1 MSLTE
6 LKATTMSFGKAHMG
20 KSFQEIWDSDPQWI
34 KWFLSHYAASTKT
47 EHRKMILFIQLMI
60 EESEKETPQPSAKAL
75 PKALAARPKSH
86 AAPAMQM
93 PVPTESEVES
103 FEMMSEAPWI
113 EASED
118 RGFRDSGG
126 HSCPSDSPAQPGKCD
141 AAHDRAD
148 VARTNDKSCH
158 DPRRSSGNCNHR
170 MGRSLEQ
177 LSNDNDLNCHWALK
191 AGEIDS
197 FCESSPNKERQH
209 FWGLVRKMEK
219 ELSQTAAIIK
229 PKPAASI
236 DLLEV
241 FCSDHN
247 KLTSQVSQLGGQA
260 KWFGLNQGDLMTS
273 KGRRELFV
281 LVIRH
286 RPPHIWVS
294 PVCGPW
300 SSWSNFN
307 SQRSLE
313 AWDHVNNE
321 RWMMLTQIALC
332 LVLCRYQHRCQ
343 RHAHWEQ
350 PKRSHMMKLP
360 YVQEIQRYMMAAKP
374 DLCQAGDLRDPTTN
388 QFIQKGL
395 EILTSSQKMY
405 ETLDPL
411 KYPKNHEYQTIE
423 GSTQVH
429 GQKML
434 RSKFTETYPR
444 KFARLVT
451 KEMMKHR
458 FPLERPVG
466 SLADPMLCVL
476 DSLPTEILAATAQ
489 ERPSKCSRR
498 APSKGVKHDA
508 ETDTLEQPQSG
519 KRVKLS
525 TSIHDEENEQAEH
538 HSQPRA
544 TIQEITNR
552 IEAILPRVGKK
563 TDR

>member
-1 MSLTE
+1 
-6 LKATTMSFGKAHMG
+6 
-20 KSFQEIWDSDPQWI
+20 
-34 KWFLSHYAASTKT
+34 
-47 EHRKMILFIQLMI
+47 
-60 EESEKETPQPSAKAL
+60 
-75 PKALAARPKSH
+75 
-86 AAPAMQM
+86 
-93 PVPTESEVES
+93 
-103 FEMMSEAPWI
+103 
-113 EASED
+113 
-118 RGFRDSGG
+118 
-126 HSCPSDSPAQPGKCD
+126 
-141 AAHDRAD
+141 
-148 VARTNDKSCH
+148 
-158 DPRRSSGNCNHR
+158 
-170 MGRSLEQ
+170 
-177 LSNDNDLNCHWALK
+177 
-191 AGEIDS
+191 
-197 FCESSPNKERQH
+197 
-209 FWGLVRKMEK
+209 MEK

-241 FCSDHN
+241 FCSDHS

-260 KWFGLNQGDLMTS
+260 KRFGLNQGDLMTS
-273 KGRRELFV
+273 EGRRELFA

-286 RPPHIWVS
+286 RPRHIWVS

-313 AWDHVNNE
+313 AWDHVNDE
-321 RWMMLTQIALC
+321 RWMMLIQIALC

-343 RHAHWEQ
+343 RHAHCEQ

-395 EILTSSQKMY
+395 EIHTSSQKMY

-411 KYPKNHEYQTIE
+411 KYPKNHMHQTIE

-444 KFARLVT
+444 KFARLVA

-476 DSLPTEILAATAQ
+476 DSLPTEVLAATAQ
-489 ERPSKCSRR
+489 ERPSKRSRR
-498 APSKGVKHDA
+498 APSKGVKHNA

-525 TSIHDEENEQAEH
+525 TSIHDEESEQAEH

-563 TDR
+563 QIDSPGILQDLQKEFPDVIIKKVMACKGTDRRWGPPKRIECNRSTVEKVHNETEREPEYHC